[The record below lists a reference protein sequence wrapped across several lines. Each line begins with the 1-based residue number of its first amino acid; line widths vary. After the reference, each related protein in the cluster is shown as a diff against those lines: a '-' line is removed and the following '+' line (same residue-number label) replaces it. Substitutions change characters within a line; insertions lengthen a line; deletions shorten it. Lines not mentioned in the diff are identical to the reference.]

1 MERRGDQRA
10 VASGIGEPG
19 EIVQPAHTSPSQQHQ
34 PWRGIPHTR
43 DQPKVEPRAGANT
56 GQVYHDQRA
65 DAGVRGVRGVRGD
78 RLAGNSAP
86 TTRRARS
93 DDRLSVAQIE
103 AEGDARAA
111 GGLADLSEG
120 VI

>member
-19 EIVQPAHTSPSQQHQ
+19 EIVQPANTSPSQQHQ

-43 DQPKVEPRAGANT
+43 DQPKVEPRAGADT

-65 DAGVRGVRGVRGD
+65 DAGVRGVRGD
-78 RLAGNSAP
+78 A
-86 TTRRARS
+86 RRPARREFRPDYQARS
-93 DDRLSVAQIE
+93 KR
-103 AEGDARAA
+103 
-111 GGLADLSEG
+111 
-120 VI
+120 